1 MMSAFNIS
9 FISSLTIDNVL
20 LPTMTLYLMLT
31 AVGIFGNFSIIIA
44 TLKNRR
50 LQRNCNIFIAMCA
63 AGEIVHQAAHIP
75 LAYSV
80 FSGKMFTTLEHCLII
95 QLIPNLS
102 MNFSMFLMFAIGVD
116 RLLSICNPFRYKQMN
131 RVAYVTTMTTAAI
144 FYASTLLVITV
155 HSGIEDRNKFDFA
168 DSFTVPPKFYM
179 LDRKAAVYTGAA
191 KYIWAAAGC
200 TLNLTII
207 VMYVVVW
214 IIVKRKPGAHA
225 NGNAEQHISGGG
237 QWRKLFRSI
246 TIAALLVVFGWFATM
261 SAYAVSLATH
271 RTPLQLHCMTILA
284 GIFVNSSIA
293 CNYFV
298 FFTFR

>member
-1 MMSAFNIS
+1 
-9 FISSLTIDNVL
+9 
-20 LPTMTLYLMLT
+20 
-31 AVGIFGNFSIIIA
+31 
-44 TLKNRR
+44 
-50 LQRNCNIFIAMCA
+50 
-63 AGEIVHQAAHIP
+63 
-75 LAYSV
+75 
-80 FSGKMFTTLEHCLII
+80 MFTTLEHCLII

-155 HSGIEDRNKFDFA
+155 HSGIEDRNND
-168 DSFTVPPKFYM
+168 VICII
-179 LDRKAAVYTGAA
+179 AAVYTGAA

-298 FFTFR
+298 FFTFSPEYRRAFLEHLNYLCGCIHFEVVATRLNLSTRSTDRKQKKPTITGRRKTHHIHSEALLEERIGTSQNERRIAVRRSLSND